1 MCGRFVQSASAQALA
16 LLTAQLGLSAAAA
29 DAGSVAPRYNL
40 APTQPALAVLPP
52 AAEPA
57 GVTPALGTLTFGL
70 RRGET
75 GQVINARAE
84 TLAQR
89 PMFAGLLRRHRCLVL
104 ATGFYEW
111 HTEAGGKT
119 PYLFARQDGAPF
131 VFAALHNRRPA
142 GPPERACAAGGFVI
156 VTTAANDVVAPMHGR
171 MPVMLEAAAA
181 RAWLDPTLPV
191 PEALTF
197 LRPYG
202 GAMRAHA
209 VSRAVNNPRH
219 DAPDCVA
226 PA

>member
-1 MCGRFVQSASAQALA
+1 MCGRFVQSASAQALD
-16 LLTAQLGLSAAAA
+16 LLTAQLGLAPGAP
-29 DAGSVAPRYNL
+29 DARLAAPRYNL

-52 AAEPA
+52 STDGPQASSH
-57 GVTPALGTLTFGL
+57 LGALTFGL

-84 TLAQR
+84 TLAER
-89 PMFAGLLRRHRCLVL
+89 PIFAGLLRRHRCLVV

-119 PYLFARQDGAPF
+119 PYLFSRDDGAPF

-142 GPPERACAAGGFVI
+142 GPPDRACAAGGFVI

-171 MPVMLEAAAA
+171 MPVMLEVAAA
-181 RAWLDPTLPV
+181 RAWLDSSLPV
-191 PEALTF
+191 PEALAH

-219 DAPDCVA
+219 DAPDCVT